1 MFGLRIWKIVS
12 GILSIILCFV
22 VSYQTVFVQIGVAIF
37 GMGWSSMFAGSFVS
51 IMLLVGGIVSLVT
64 NKGSNGGDIALV
76 VIFLLAA
83 VIGFLFAGAYGDLI
97 LWSIWC
103 LICMFVALFSFALR
117 QVDRGSYKPEKPVP
131 AVPQQPQK
139 PSMSEPLKKAVLEKN
154 PKKQEAMVDGMSEE
168 EAKTS
173 LKYILR
179 VITKKRT

>member
-22 VSYQTVFVQIGVAIF
+22 VSYQTFFVQIGAILF
-37 GMGWSSMFAGSFVS
+37 GVGGMSIVAGSFVS

-76 VIFLLAA
+76 IIFLLAA
-83 VIGFLFAGAYGDLI
+83 IVGFLFAGIYGDLI
-97 LWSIWC
+97 VWSIWC
-103 LICMFVALFSFALR
+103 LICMFVSLFSIALR
-117 QVDRGSYKPEKPVP
+117 QVDRGSYKPETPAPVAPRQP
-131 AVPQQPQK
+131 APT
-139 PSMSEPLKKAVLEKN
+139 MSEPLKKAVLEKN
-154 PKKQEAMVDGMSEE
+154 PKKQEAMVDNMSEE